1 MAQKKKAS
9 DTSDEDKNKKEDE
22 STEDETDEVE
32 TEDENDSEEK
42 GSDEDDLDEEL
53 EKENKR
59 GKPDQNKAKDAFK
72 LRKAKKVEDSQDE
85 DEAETEDE
93 DDDNKPITRAEARKQ
108 REEDRRLMLEGQALS
123 TARGFGVSEKK
134 AQLIVAVW
142 RNRGFPENMSLSDQL
157 DEAYAIANR
166 KTLVSERNEA
176 MRVARNRGGV
186 TEAAAESHRDSQTTG
201 EPKLPEGEKRA
212 LAAAGFVY
220 DAAKR
225 MYKKPLRGGKMFL
238 YRDPKS
244 GKTFT
249 ATA

>member
-9 DTSDEDKNKKEDE
+9 DTSEEDKNKKEDE
-22 STEDETDEVE
+22 STDEETDEVE
-32 TEDENDSEEK
+32 TEDEDDSEDK

-53 EKENKR
+53 EIEKKR
-59 GKPDQNKAKDAFK
+59 GKPDQNKAKVAFK
-72 LRKAKKVEDSQDE
+72 ERKAKKVEDSQDE
-85 DEAETEDE
+85 DEDETED

-108 REEDRRLMLEGQALS
+108 REEDRRIMLEGQALS

-142 RNRGFPENMSLSDQL
+142 KNRGFPADMSLPDQM

-176 MRVARNRGGV
+176 MRAARNKGGI
-186 TEAAAESHRDSQTTG
+186 TEVAAESHRDSQRTG

-220 DAAKR
+220 DGSKR
-225 MYKKPLRGGKMFL
+225 MYKKSLREGKLFL
-238 YRDPKS
+238 YRDPKT

-249 ATA
+249 SVA